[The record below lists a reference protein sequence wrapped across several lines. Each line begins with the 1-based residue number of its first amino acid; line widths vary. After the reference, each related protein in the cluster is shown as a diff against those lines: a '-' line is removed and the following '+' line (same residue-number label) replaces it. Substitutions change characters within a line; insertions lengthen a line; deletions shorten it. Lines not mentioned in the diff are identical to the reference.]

1 MNGRGLLIRLLV
13 VCGGFAAA
21 LAQGPVLPGSVV
33 QGERVI
39 RANGC
44 LDCHA
49 LKGAGGNRAPDFAEL
64 SGEADTPSKL
74 ATALWNHSPR
84 MWSEYSGAGRTL
96 PSLDSN
102 DAADIFSYFFGTLYF
117 EPHGSATRGR
127 GVFVRK
133 NCVSCHSEV
142 LNGQSLNPFF
152 NRWTQLRDPS
162 SWAERFWNHANEMAS
177 ATALRG
183 VDWPEL
189 SARDVADL
197 MVFLSSLPAAPA
209 DGPAFAIGEPL
220 AGKAVFDRSCESCH
234 TLGGAVRGKI
244 DLLGRSRQSSV
255 AGYVA
260 AMWNHAPK
268 MRRRGETTP
277 KLAPGEMQDVIA
289 YLFIQH
295 YFYEE
300 GDAEKG
306 RRVYESKACGACH
319 GGARSSGAPDLAGK
333 IEAFTPISMAASV
346 WRHGP
351 EMAESIRR
359 QGRTWP
365 ELKGSEMADLIA
377 YLNSLRRPQVAR

>member
-1 MNGRGLLIRLLV
+1 MNGRALVIRLLLV
-13 VCGGFAAA
+13 GVFVAAA

-33 QGERVI
+33 EGERVI
-39 RANGC
+39 RAKGC
-44 LDCHA
+44 LDCNA
-49 LKGAGGNRAPDFAEL
+49 LKGAGGNRAPDFGLL
-64 SGEADTPSKL
+64 SDEADTPTKL
-74 ATALWNHSPR
+74 ATSLWNHSPK
-84 MWSEYSGAGRTL
+84 MWAEYSRSGKALPTL
-96 PSLDSN
+96 SSN
-102 DAADIFSYFFGTLYF
+102 DAEDIFSYFFGTLYF
-117 EPHGSATRGR
+117 EPHGSSTRGR
-127 GVFVRK
+127 GVFVEK
-133 NCVSCHSEV
+133 NCAGCHSEV
-142 LNGQSLNPFF
+142 LNSQSLAPFL

-162 SWAERFWNHANEMAS
+162 SWAERFWNHANEMTS
-177 ATALRG
+177 AAALRG
-183 VDWPEL
+183 VEWPEL

-197 MVFLSSLPAAPA
+197 MVFLSSLPSAPA
-209 DGPAFAIGEPL
+209 GGPAFTMGEPL
-220 AGKAVFDRSCESCH
+220 AGKVVFERSCESCH

-260 AMWNHAPK
+260 AMWNHAPN
-268 MRRRGETTP
+268 MRRRGGTTP

-295 YFYEE
+295 YFYEA

-306 RRVYESKACGACH
+306 RRVYESKACGVCH
-319 GGARSSGAPDLAGK
+319 EGSRSGGAPNLAGK

-359 QGRTWP
+359 QGRAWP

-377 YLNSLRRPQVAR
+377 YLNSRRRVQVAQ